1 MRLKRTRFEW
11 PSRRTKWWVSRCN
24 WYDCY
29 KPDHKKLKPQ
39 YLEKLRGQLEQ
50 FSLFL
55 EIFSWFVGK
64 QLTFVDFLTYHIFDQ
79 NSLFEPKCL
88 GEFPNLGLSCIIL
101 RLWSK
106 LLPTRSLT
114 TFSKWHQQQDL
125 GHVGQQ
131 EYTEQEA
138 DLYCLICSILS
149 LGGLYSI
156 FSALLSK

>member
-1 MRLKRTRFEW
+1 MQLVRL
-11 PSRRTKWWVSRCN
+11 
-24 WYDCY
+24 CY
-29 KPDHKKLKPQ
+29 KPDHEKLKPQ

-64 QLTFVDFLTYHIFDQ
+64 QLTFVDFLNISRLRSEQAVWAQVPGWISKPGAFMYH
-79 NSLFEPKCL
+79 FEALEQTSAYMQSDP
-88 GEFPNLGLSCIIL
+88 
-101 RLWSK
+101 
-106 LLPTRSLT
+106 
-114 TFSKWHQQQDL
+114 FSKWHQQQD